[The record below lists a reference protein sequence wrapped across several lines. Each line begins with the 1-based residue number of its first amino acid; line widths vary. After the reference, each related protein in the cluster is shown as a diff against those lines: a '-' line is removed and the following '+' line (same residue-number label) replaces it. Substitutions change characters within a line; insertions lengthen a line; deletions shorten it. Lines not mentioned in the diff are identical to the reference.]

1 MYICRIK
8 KIANEPRARRFID
21 DPTDKRLRVAR
32 LSLLLLLF
40 FQSVQLSLLPI
51 DLSLLRL
58 DLLLHSRIL
67 VLPLL
72 HLIPDH
78 GAAKEAYRG
87 TDARAR
93 SRIAR
98 RAADNGA

>member
-1 MYICRIK
+1 MQK
-8 KIANEPRARRFID
+8 
-21 DPTDKRLRVAR
+21 
-32 LSLLLLLF
+32 LSLTVAVTLPQQPQLTLPEDQAVLL
-40 FQSVQLSLLPI
+40 FQSVQLSLLTI
-51 DLSLLRL
+51 NLSLLRL